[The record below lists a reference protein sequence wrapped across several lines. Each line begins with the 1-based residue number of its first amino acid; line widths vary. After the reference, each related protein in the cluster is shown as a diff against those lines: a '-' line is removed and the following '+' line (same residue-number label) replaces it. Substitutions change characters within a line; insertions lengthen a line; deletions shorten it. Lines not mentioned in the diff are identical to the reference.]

1 MSDRAATL
9 SGRTALVTGA
19 ARRLGR
25 ATALALAGAGA
36 DVVVH
41 YGASAGDAESLVT
54 EIVSLGRKAW
64 ALQADL
70 SDAAEARR
78 LFARACEAA
87 GPVDLLVNNAS
98 IFPASRLVSFTAEDL
113 RKNVEVNA
121 MAPLELGR
129 ELAARVG
136 RGDIVNFL
144 DARIGDY
151 DREHVA
157 YHLSKRMLSDLTHL
171 MALEFAPGVRVNA
184 VAPGLI
190 LPPAGQDEAY
200 LKKLASTNPLQRYG
214 SVGDVTAAVLFL
226 VRSPFVTGQTIYVDG
241 GRHLRGRVYDW

>member
-1 MSDRAATL
+1 MSEGAGTL

-19 ARRLGR
+19 GRRLGR
-25 ATALALAGAGA
+25 ATALALAEAGA

-41 YGASAGDAESLVT
+41 YRASAGEAESLAG
-54 EIVSLGRKAW
+54 EIEQLGRKAW
-64 ALQADL
+64 VLQADL
-70 SDAAEARR
+70 ASAAETRQ
-78 LFARACEAA
+78 LFVRACQAA
-87 GPVDLLVNNAS
+87 GPVDLLINSAS
-98 IFPASRLVSFTAEDL
+98 IFPESRLTSFTAEEL
-113 RKNVEVNA
+113 HQSVEVNA

-157 YHLSKRMLSDLTHL
+157 YHLSKRMLADLTRL

-190 LPPAGQDEAY
+190 LPPEGQGEAY
-200 LKKLASTNPLQRYG
+200 LKRLASTSPLQRHG
-214 SVGDVTAAVLFL
+214 SVEDVTSAVLFL
-226 VRSPFVTGQTIYVDG
+226 VRSSFVTGQTVYVDG
-241 GRHLRGRVYDW
+241 GRNLRGRVYG

>member
-1 MSDRAATL
+1 MSGQKTTL

-25 ATALALAGAGA
+25 ATALALAEAGA
-36 DVVVH
+36 NVVVH
-41 YGASAGDAESLVT
+41 YGASATEAESLVA
-54 EIVSLGRKAW
+54 EIARLGRKAW

-70 SDAAEARR
+70 SDATKVPQ
-78 LFARACEAA
+78 LFIRACEAA
-87 GPVDLLVNNAS
+87 GSVDVLVNSAS
-98 IFPASRLVSFTAEDL
+98 IFPESRLVNFSAEDL
-113 RKNVEVNA
+113 SKNVDVNA

-157 YHLSKRMLSDLTHL
+157 YHLSKRMLADLTRL

-190 LPPAGQDEAY
+190 LPPAGEDDAY
-200 LKKLASTNPLQRYG
+200 LKELASTNPLQRHG
-214 SVGDVTAAVLFL
+214 SAGDVTSAVLFL
-226 VRSPFVTGQTIYVDG
+226 LGSPFITGQTIFIDG
-241 GRHLRGRVYDW
+241 GRHLRGRVYD